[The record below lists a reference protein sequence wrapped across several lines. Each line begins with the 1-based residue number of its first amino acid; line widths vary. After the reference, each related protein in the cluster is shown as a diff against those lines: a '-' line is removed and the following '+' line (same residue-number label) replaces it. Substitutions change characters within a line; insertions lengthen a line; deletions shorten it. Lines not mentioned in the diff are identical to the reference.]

1 MEEET
6 APLGHAKRPR
16 ISDIAR
22 EAGVSVATVDRV
34 LHGRPGVKKHTTE
47 LINSVIHQLAYGTPP
62 SANRRAKK
70 KLKFDIILPVG
81 PNTFMDVLSNE
92 TQRVFK
98 PLVEAGVS
106 IEIHRIDRFDPQVLT
121 DHIRAIAPRTNGI
134 AVVAVESPMV
144 REAVNEVID
153 SGIPVVTLVSDLSTS
168 HRISYVGI
176 DNRAAGRTAGA
187 LMGLMVPQAAG
198 KVVVVAGSFG
208 LNYRDHEEREMGFQ
222 RVLSERYPNLRI
234 ADRIES
240 HDDFQETYRQT
251 MKILEHEPDIV
262 GIYNISSGNRG
273 IGTALEETKTANEIV
288 FIGHE
293 LTRYSRQYLV
303 SGTMDA
309 VIDQSPKIEAE
320 RISEILC
327 NFHNQTEFNP
337 LLDPIPIQ
345 IFFRE
350 NLP

>member
-1 MEEET
+1 MEEEN
-6 APLGHAKRPR
+6 APSGNGKRPR
-16 ISDIAR
+16 ISDIAH

-34 LHGRPGVKKHTTE
+34 LHGRPGVKKHTTD
-47 LINSVIHQLAYGTPP
+47 LINSVINQLAYGTPP
-62 SANRRAKK
+62 SAARRVLK

-81 PNTFMDVLSNE
+81 PNTFMDVLESE
-92 TQRVFK
+92 TQRVFT
-98 PLVEAGVS
+98 PLAEAGVT
-106 IEIHRIDRFDPQVLT
+106 IKTHRIDRFDPQVLT
-121 DHIRAIAPRTNGI
+121 DHIRAIAPTTNGI

-144 REAVNEVID
+144 REAVNEVVD
-153 SGIPVVTLVSDLSTS
+153 LGIPVVTLVSDLSTS

-187 LMGLMVPQAAG
+187 LMGRMVPLASG
-198 KVVVVAGSFG
+198 KVVLVAGSFG

-222 RVLSERYPNLRI
+222 RVLSERFPNLRI

-251 MKILEHEPDIV
+251 MSILEREPGIV
-262 GIYNISSGNRG
+262 GIYNISGGNRG
-273 IGTALEETKTANEIV
+273 IGTALEETKTVNEIV

-293 LTRYSRQYLV
+293 LTQFSRQFLV

-309 VIDQSPKIEAE
+309 VIDQSPKLEAE
-320 RISEILC
+320 RIAEILF
-327 NFHNQTEFNP
+327 NFHNQTEFSP

-345 IFFRE
+345 IFLRE